1 MRKFLPFRLKSRL
14 KLRGLLLALKER
26 FDNLKYASMG
36 FRAGKERKLAQEDS
50 MKGSKARKNRTRKAL
65 GSKAVGM
72 KQVSSILRIW

>member
-36 FRAGKERKLAQEDS
+36 FRAGKERKLAQDS
-50 MKGSKARKNRTRKAL
+50 MKDSKARQNRN
-65 GSKAVGM
+65 
-72 KQVSSILRIW
+72 